1 MPVLKDNRKREE
13 ITLPDSGIKVVI
25 SDGLLAKDVE
35 ALQGIDNQFS
45 QTIELITR
53 LIVSWD
59 AQDENG
65 EMLPITKENVNL
77 LTLAD
82 LNEIQNGLSFVKDFL
97 SKTAA

>member
-1 MPVLKDNRKREE
+1 MPILKDNRKREE
-13 ITLPDSGIKVVI
+13 ILLPESQIKVVI

-65 EMLPITKENVNL
+65 QTLPITKENVNL
-77 LTLAD
+77 LTMND
-82 LNEIQNGLSFVKDFL
+82 LKAIQDSLSFVRDFL
-97 SKTAA
+97 GKTAA